1 LGHAPTGPTSGLERR
16 RSRQLP
22 LERRPTVTG
31 LVSATRGKI
40 PAMTMMALVATVW
53 WLAFS
58 GVVLCGMAGVVLLLC
73 STDEYQ
79 CRRAAFR
86 LGVVFVA
93 CMSVVMAVRFG

>member
-1 LGHAPTGPTSGLERR
+1 
-16 RSRQLP
+16 
-22 LERRPTVTG
+22 
-31 LVSATRGKI
+31 
-40 PAMTMMALVATVW
+40 MTMMALVATVW

-58 GVVLCGMAGVVLLLC
+58 GVVLCGMAGVVLLC

-93 CMSVVMAVRFG
+93 RMSVVMAVRFG